1 MAAFSRR
8 QAVAAALVAGIAPR
22 SAWATTEA
30 DVAIVG
36 AGLAGLNAAHIL
48 QAQGLKV
55 IVLEGSAR
63 VGGRLHTLDDLPGRP
78 EAGGVQVGRGY
89 RRFVA
94 LAEAH
99 GIQLIAGGDEPRT
112 ILARVRGHSVAPADW
127 PTSPA
132 NGLAP
137 AERKI
142 SPAALGMVLGSRLPA
157 LPAPDAWRDSRWAP
171 LDRPYATLL
180 AESGA
185 SPEARRLIEANL
197 NGNSLAGLSGLH
209 VARSSAIFR
218 STPPGVQ
225 LVAGGSQRLPEA
237 MARALTADVRLQS
250 PVVGMAADAGGV
262 TLTLRSGGR
271 VRAGHALVTSPV
283 PVLRG
288 MGLDAPLAPPLR
300 AMIAKLP
307 TTLGLFLFLQA
318 DRPFWLEDGLPP
330 TLWGDEP
337 LLGRLFVLGED
348 PPLLKLWIAGPSA
361 TAAQRLSPEALA
373 AGAIAAIERAR
384 PSATGL
390 LRPLRRFNWQEQP
403 FAGGLYHHMAP
414 GQGAML
420 SAALDAAVKGRLLFA
435 GEHLAEAASGME
447 AALESGERAARAI
460 LARA

>member
-22 SAWATTEA
+22 SAWARTEA

-36 AGLAGLNAAHIL
+36 AGLAGLNAARIL

-63 VGGRLHTLDDLPGRP
+63 IGGRLHTLDGLPGHP

-112 ILARVRGHSVAPADW
+112 SLARVRGQSVAPADW

-137 AERKI
+137 SERKI
-142 SPAALGMVLGSRLPA
+142 PPAALGMVLGSRLPA
-157 LPAPDAWRDSRWAP
+157 LPAPDAWRDSRWAA

-180 AESGA
+180 AEAGA
-185 SPEARRLIEANL
+185 SPEARRLMEANL

-209 VARSSAIFR
+209 VARSAAIFR
-218 STPPGVQ
+218 SMPPGVR

-237 MARALTADVRLQS
+237 MARALAADVRLQS
-250 PVVGMAADAGGV
+250 PVVGLAADAGGV
-262 TLTLRSGGR
+262 TLALGNGGR
-271 VRAGHALVTSPV
+271 VRAGHAMVTSPV
-283 PVLRG
+283 PVLRR
-288 MGLDAPLAPPLR
+288 MAIDAPLAPALR
-300 AMIAKLP
+300 QMIATLP
-307 TTLGLFLFLQA
+307 TTRGLFLFFEA

-348 PPLLKLWIAGPSA
+348 PPLLKLWIAGPSVP
-361 TAAQRLSPEALA
+361 AAQNLSPQGLA
-373 AGAIAAIERAR
+373 TGAIAAIERAR
-384 PSATGL
+384 PSARGL
-390 LRPLRRFNWQEQP
+390 LRPLRRFSWQEQP

-420 SAALDAAVKGRLLFA
+420 SAALDAAVEGRLLFA